1 MTLQALAAVYVG
13 GSTNGSIMTTL
24 AGALIIGM
32 ITNGLNLLEV
42 NAYWQKAVLGIIIIV
57 AVAFDILRSLKAE
70 GKK

>member
-1 MTLQALAAVYVG
+1 
-13 GSTNGSIMTTL
+13 MTTL

-42 NAYWQKAVLGIIIIV
+42 NAYWQKVVLGIIIIV